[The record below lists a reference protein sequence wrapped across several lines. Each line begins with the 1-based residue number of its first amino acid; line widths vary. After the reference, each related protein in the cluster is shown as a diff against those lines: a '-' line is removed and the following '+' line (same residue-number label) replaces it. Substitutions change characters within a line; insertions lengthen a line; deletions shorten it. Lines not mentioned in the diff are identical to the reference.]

1 MAPKPVSGP
10 SSAKR
15 NAPPGGANG
24 RSDAFRQK
32 MAKVHAARHIPA
44 QPADVALKDG
54 QLDLQAFLKAHEFEI
69 NALQQSMATSKAVS
83 SSRAFQQVPRGLR
96 RRTASHNP
104 KRVPRRLRAKAKREM
119 QEDNTPIVEARKR
132 RPRTTRARIRAE
144 CAKRL
149 RLLAARKRR
158 RLRKKAA
165 ATSEHL
171 KAAAETTADVPAPT
185 RASAPAS
192 ASASA
197 PAPAKLQPRPK
208 IRRNMLNDPPKAP
221 ARFRKRQI
229 HKTWLPTH
237 KWHAKRAKMTQPSSP
252 LWRFAIPLTP
262 NEKIYRAAH
271 RAQGERGT
279 LVWDMSYM
287 STIGLYG
294 NPAGIEKILKSM
306 GVTQES
312 CWNDKGRKWNMGLRA
327 WSGLLSREQ
336 SQGQTGRRWICPAT
350 VLWNP
355 PAVSLPTDETESAS
369 ERKTK
374 RQVLIRLSP
383 AAFLEAFTELVRL
396 CKTKHS
402 GVFVEDLRFE
412 IGSIELTG
420 PASTE
425 TLLGTMTP
433 YNTTTQPKNKH
444 AGLFESLK
452 TVTNPASLPAN
463 AVLGFS
469 IQDPRLRYP
478 PRKMEV
484 STDRDDNHTAAAAAA
499 PAPDVMELLAK
510 WPAEEELEP
519 YGLFDRS
526 TRFRATCLPS
536 QAAISKRKSLT
547 SPGSFLKPSQLT
559 DPPIPVILIASRA
572 PDGLLSQG
580 TWILLMPWK
589 CVLPLWYSIVH
600 CPLVSGWNPR
610 FAGLNETMQVA
621 FERGL
626 PWFPRDFVATDAGA
640 TWEQEERRRRAREHE
655 KRPKSKRIAFS
666 SLDLGAGRRGEV
678 GDGHACDFELI
689 FGLPRPSAGSD
700 ALPPDNKEEYVHA
713 DESADSEAMDVD
725 QQQPPRPQQ
734 QLVPA
739 APAAQEKTTDGH
751 EPPPSL
757 TRLSA
762 MTTAD
767 FVAMTRASARAITAA
782 CIIPPNAVIN
792 VRLTLLSGGT
802 VTTCARIYRLPS
814 PPPRPQTASNADVPA
829 TLPLPED
836 QSSTPTLPPDLRSQ
850 WLAKLPAPRGKRP
863 ARPHP
868 SHAPF
873 LPLPSM
879 SSRRRQQQQQL
890 LAQSLIAPPEPY
902 PAPAPNLTSIGGHP
916 LVPNADDLIGF
927 VTTGSYCLRNGKASA
942 QASLAVEKIVAGLRN
957 NPREGHLCI
966 VRDAGRQVGWLARW
980 EVL

>member
-1 MAPKPVSGP
+1 MAPKSGAGP
-10 SSAKR
+10 SAKR

-24 RSDAFRQK
+24 RSDVFRQK

-44 QPADVALKDG
+44 QPADAALKDG
-54 QLDLQAFLKAHEFEI
+54 QLDLQTFLKAHEFEI

-119 QEDNTPIVEARKR
+119 QDDNTPLVEARKR

-144 CAKRL
+144 HAKRL
-149 RLLAARKRR
+149 GLLAARKRR
-158 RLRKKAA
+158 RLLKKAA
-165 ATSEHL
+165 AKS
-171 KAAAETTADVPAPT
+171 KKMRAADTQTPPAD
-185 RASAPAS
+185 ASARPS
-192 ASASA
+192 A
-197 PAPAKLQPRPK
+197 KRQPRPK
-208 IRRNMLNDPPKAP
+208 IRRNMLNEPPKAP

-237 KWHAKRAKMTQPSSP
+237 KWHAKRAKMTQPTSP

-279 LVWDMSYM
+279 LVWDTSYM

-294 NPAGIEKILKSM
+294 SPRGIERILKSM

-312 CWNDKGRKWNMGLRA
+312 CWDAKGRKWNLGLRA
-327 WSGLLSREQ
+327 WSGLLSRDRGECR
-336 SQGQTGRRWICPAT
+336 TRRWICPAT

-355 PAVSLPTDETESAS
+355 PAISLPTAEPNAS
-369 ERKTK
+369 GETK

-383 AAFLEAFTELVRL
+383 AAFLEVFSELVRL
-396 CKTKHS
+396 CKIKNS

-433 YNTTTQPKNKH
+433 YNTKSQPKNKH
-444 AGLFESLK
+444 ASLFESLK

-478 PRKMEV
+478 PRKMNL
-484 STDRDDNHTAAAAAA
+484 STDSDDDSATGAASAASAAAI
-499 PAPDVMELLAK
+499 DVMDLLAK
-510 WPAEEELEP
+510 WPAEDGLEP
-519 YGLFDRS
+519 HGLFDRS

-536 QAAISKRKSLT
+536 QVAISKRKSLT
-547 SPGSFLKPSQLT
+547 TPGSFLKPSQLA

-572 PDGLLSQG
+572 PDSLLSQG
-580 TWILLMPWK
+580 TWTLLMPWK

-640 TWEQEERRRRAREHE
+640 TWEQEERKKRARAHE

-678 GDGHACDFELI
+678 GDGHACDFELV
-689 FGLPRPSAGSD
+689 FGLPRPGDGSGE
-700 ALPPDNKEEYVHA
+700 LPPDNKEEYVQA
-713 DESADSEAMDVD
+713 DESADSEAMDID
-725 QQQPPRPQQ
+725 QQHHQHPQQ
-734 QLVPA
+734 PAPA
-739 APAAQEKTTDGH
+739 APSAQEDSTAGQ
-751 EPPPSL
+751 EPPSSSL
-757 TRLSA
+757 TSLSA
-762 MTTAD
+762 MTKTD
-767 FVAMTRASARAITAA
+767 FFALTRTRVPTITTS
-782 CIIPPNAVIN
+782 IPPNAIIN

-814 PPPRPQTASNADVPA
+814 PSLPSPAPSDVEVPA
-829 TLPLPED
+829 TLPPPET
-836 QSSTPTLPPDLRSQ
+836 QSGILPPDLRAQ
-850 WLAKLPAPRGKRP
+850 WLAQLPPSRGDKRAPRPKRT
-863 ARPHP
+863 PHP
-868 SHAPF
+868 P
-873 LPLPSM
+873 PPSM
-879 SSRRRQQQQQL
+879 IFLKRHQQQQQL
-890 LAQSLIAPPEPY
+890 LAKALTAPPEPY
-902 PAPAPNLTSIGGHP
+902 PPPAPNSTSICGHP

-942 QASLAVEKIVAGLRN
+942 QASLAVEKIVAGVRDHA
-957 NPREGHLCI
+957 REGYLCI
-966 VRDAGRQVGWLARW
+966 VRDVGRQVGWLARW
-980 EVL
+980 EVV

>member
-1 MAPKPVSGP
+1 MAPKPGP

-15 NAPPGGANG
+15 NAAPAAANG
-24 RSDAFRQK
+24 RSDVFRQK
-32 MAKVHAARHIPA
+32 MAKVHAARHIPS
-44 QPADVALKDG
+44 QPADAALKDG

-104 KRVPRRLRAKAKREM
+104 KRVPRRLRAKARREM
-119 QEDNTPIVEARKR
+119 QDDNTPTVEARKR

-144 CAKRL
+144 VAKRL
-149 RLLAARKRR
+149 GLLAARKRR
-158 RLRKKAA
+158 RLLKTAA
-165 ATSEHL
+165 AASKLT
-171 KAAAETTADVPAPT
+171 AAAETPAGAPA
-185 RASAPAS
+185 RASF
-192 ASASA
+192 
-197 PAPAKLQPRPK
+197 KVQPRPK

-262 NEKIYRAAH
+262 NEKIYRATH

-279 LVWDMSYM
+279 LVWDTSYV

-294 NPAGIEKILKSM
+294 RPAGIEKILRSM

-312 CWNDKGRKWNMGLRA
+312 CWNEKGRKWNMGLRA

-336 SQGQTGRRWICPAT
+336 GESQTRWIGPAT

-355 PAVSLPTDETESAS
+355 PAISPPTDEPDAAGEGEGT
-369 ERKTK
+369 T

-383 AAFLEAFTELVRL
+383 AAFLETFTELVRL
-396 CKTKHS
+396 CKRKSS

-433 YNTTTQPKNKH
+433 YNTKSQPKNNH
-444 AGLFESLK
+444 ASLFESLR

-484 STDRDDNHTAAAAAA
+484 PTDRDGGSAAAAAS
-499 PAPDVMELLAK
+499 DVMELLAT
-510 WPAEEELEP
+510 WPAEKELRP
-519 YGLFDRS
+519 YGLLDRS

-536 QAAISKRKSLT
+536 QVAISKRKSLAT
-547 SPGSFLKPSQLT
+547 PGSFLKPSQLS
-559 DPPIPVILIASRA
+559 DPPIPVILMATRA
-572 PDGLLSQG
+572 PDSLLSQG
-580 TWILLMPWK
+580 TWTVLMPWK

-610 FAGLNETMQVA
+610 FAGLHETMQVA

-626 PWFPRDFVATDAGA
+626 PWFPRDFLATDAGA
-640 TWEQEERRRRAREHE
+640 TWELEQRRQRAREHE
-655 KRPKSKRIAFS
+655 KRPKSKRIAYS

-689 FGLPRPSAGSD
+689 FGLPRPRSGSGNG
-700 ALPPDNKEEYVHA
+700 PPGKNGEEDVHA
-713 DESADSEAMDVD
+713 DGAADSEAMDID
-725 QQQPPRPQQ
+725 QQPPQGPPQPHQ
-734 QLVPA
+734 VA
-739 APAAQEKTTDGH
+739 AGAAGPQESAAGH
-751 EPPPSL
+751 EPSSSFR
-757 TRLSA
+757 RLHA
-762 MTTAD
+762 MAKAD
-767 FVAMTRASARAITAA
+767 FLAMTRTRVPNNTT
-782 CIIPPNAVIN
+782 CIPPNTIIN
-792 VRLTLLSGGT
+792 VRLSLVSGGT
-802 VTTCARIYRLPS
+802 VTACARIYRLPS
-814 PPPRPQTASNADVPA
+814 APLPSPTSPDAEVPA
-829 TLPLPED
+829 TLPPPEARPGMRRALPA
-836 QSSTPTLPPDLRSQ
+836 DLRAQ
-850 WLAKLPAPRGKRP
+850 WLAQLPPPRDQRP
-863 ARPHP
+863 LQARRPGRP
-868 SHAPF
+868 P
-873 LPLPSM
+873 PPSM
-879 SSRRRQQQQQL
+879 PSSHQRQQQQQQL
-890 LAQSLIAPPEPY
+890 LARALTARPEPY
-902 PAPAPNLTSIGGHP
+902 PPPTPNATSMCGHP
-916 LVPNADDLIGF
+916 LVPDAEDLVGF
-927 VTTGSYCLRNGKASA
+927 VTTGSYCLRDGRASA
-942 QASLAVEKIVAGLRN
+942 QASLAVDRILADVRT

-966 VRDAGRQVGWLARW
+966 VRDAGRQVAWLARW
-980 EVL
+980 EVV